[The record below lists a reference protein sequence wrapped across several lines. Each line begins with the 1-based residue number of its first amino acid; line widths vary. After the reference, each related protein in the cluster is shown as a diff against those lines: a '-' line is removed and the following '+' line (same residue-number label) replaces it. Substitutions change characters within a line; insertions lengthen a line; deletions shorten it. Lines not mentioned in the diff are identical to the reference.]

1 MMRQLRQI
9 ISAFLLVS
17 LLVSGGC
24 VYYNTFYNAEK
35 AFNESEEAR
44 RQAESRSSSGRLSFN
59 TGGYQKAIE
68 KALKVIEYY
77 PDSKYYDDAL
87 HVLMVS
93 YFYTDKFT
101 KSERRAREMLA
112 NYPESEFA
120 REATLYLAKSK
131 LMQDEIEDAMS
142 IFQEIFDEDY
152 KPRFKAEAAM
162 ALGRFHYDNRNWET
176 ARSFLVAIRDSL
188 GRPHEQRLAQ
198 RMIAESYFTNFR
210 FAEAKS
216 AALQL
221 LGMDPER
228 DEKYFAL
235 HMAAQ
240 CSFRLQQFQ
249 EGHEYI
255 DRLQSED
262 IYFDSV
268 GVLDLL
274 RASGYEDAEELGM
287 AQSVYEKVLEEQTRP
302 RLRSRAFW
310 RLGLIY
316 QFDYDSLKIA
326 KQYYDSTASLAR
338 SSDYGQEAL
347 QRSADIGKLEEF
359 ARSIEIDSTTSQMVI
374 DEAAYTQYQ
383 LSELYWFKLNK
394 PDTAIMEMQYIV
406 DSFPSAYDTP
416 KAMIALSQMIESHR
430 GDTAAADSILREM
443 LKRYPHSDY
452 VPEALVL
459 LDLDSTDADTGYAEV
474 YIDRAEHFV
483 VDTLVVDSARHYYQH
498 VVDNFPDSRYHLQA
512 RFALIWLTEQYD
524 NPGDSTVIY
533 AYNELIDS
541 FPGSYW
547 ATLASDRT
555 SHRTSRRP
563 PGETGTP
570 GDTIFAAGDSLALDS
585 LAVADSAMADSLGY
599 VDPLEQVYIGPNGER
614 LENMAQG
621 LDPMRV
627 EEPFEYP
634 PEAYSSRYEGT
645 LYFQILLDFSGEVTD
660 YKLVVKSEN
669 EEINRRAK
677 EAVASSTWDITRIP
691 GRLQGKWLVYKFP
704 VYLPSH
710 LR

>member
-1 MMRQLRQI
+1 MRRLRQI
-9 ISAFLLVS
+9 ISACLLLS
-17 LLVSGGC
+17 LLTTAGC
-24 VYYNTFYNAEK
+24 VYYNTFYNAKK
-35 AFNESEEAR
+35 AFNQSEEAR
-44 RQAESRSSSGRLSFN
+44 HQAEARSSGGKLAFN
-59 TGGYQKAIE
+59 TSGYNKAIE

-93 YFYTDKFT
+93 YFYTDEFT

-120 REATLYLAKSK
+120 DEATLYLAKSK
-131 LMQDEIEDAMS
+131 LLQDEIQEAME
-142 IFQEIFDEDY
+142 IFQEIFEEDY
-152 KPRFKAEAAM
+152 KPRFKAEAAL

-176 ARSFLVAIRDSL
+176 SRSFLVALRDSL

-221 LGMDPER
+221 LGMEPDRR
-228 DEKYFAL
+228 DKYFAL
-235 HMAAQ
+235 DMAAQ
-240 CSFRLQQFQ
+240 CSYRLQQFQ
-249 EGHEYI
+249 EGHDYVE
-255 DRLQSED
+255 RLQGED
-262 IYFDSV
+262 VYFDSV

-274 RASGYEDAEELGM
+274 KASGYEDAEELGM
-287 AQSVYEKVLEEQTRP
+287 AQSIYEKVLTEQTQP

-310 RLGLIY
+310 RLGLMY
-316 QFDYDSLKIA
+316 QFDYDSLTKA
-326 KQYYDSTASLAR
+326 KHFYDSTASLAR
-338 SSDYGQEAL
+338 TTDYGQEAL
-347 QRSADIGKLEEF
+347 QRSADIGKLDQY
-359 ARSIEIDSTTSQMVI
+359 ARSLEIDSTTSQVAI

-394 PDTAIMEMQYIV
+394 PDTGIMEMRYVV
-406 DSFPSAYDTP
+406 DSFPSAYDAP

-430 GDTAAADSILREM
+430 GDSAAADSILLAM
-443 LKRYPHSDY
+443 LERYPHSDY
-452 VPEALVL
+452 VPEALKL
-459 LDLDSTDADTGYAEV
+459 LDLDSTEADTGYAGLYV
-474 YIDRAEHFV
+474 HRAEKYI
-483 VDTLVVDSARHYYQH
+483 VDTLVVDSARHYYQY
-498 VVDNFPDSRYHLQA
+498 VVDNFPDSKYHLQA

-524 NPGDSTVIY
+524 HPGDSSVIY

-555 SHRTSRRP
+555 AHRASTPRRDEQP
-563 PGETGTP
+563 APFETTYVEGDSIIVDTLAGIDPETG
-570 GDTIFAAGDSLALDS
+570 DTLD
-585 LAVADSAMADSLGY
+585 Y
-599 VDPLEQVYIGPNGER
+599 TDPLTQAYIGPNGEH
-614 LENMAQG
+614 LENMAPG
-621 LDPMRV
+621 LEPIRV

-634 PEAYSSRYEGT
+634 TEAYRSKWEGH

-660 YKLVVKSEN
+660 YKLVVPSPN
-669 EEINRRAK
+669 EEINRRAE
-677 EAVASSTWDITRIP
+677 EAVASTAWDITRIP
-691 GRLQGKWLVYKFP
+691 GRLQGQWLVYKFS
-704 VYLPSH
+704 VFLPSN